1 MTSAR
6 IAAIALSVV
15 VCLAATSRAF
25 GAFGVTSSAGNYVV
39 DTGAGLVFRVSQS
52 SGDINSI
59 QYNGVEYQSTSKNS
73 QIASGLGTSTTVTA
87 TNINNQY
94 VKVTI
99 QTSPSNTVV
108 SSLTHYLIVT
118 NGLNTIFMATY
129 TTAEPA
135 VGELRWIT
143 RLQSSKIGNGPIP
156 SDTRGNTGAI
166 ESSDV
171 FGMADGTTRS
181 KYYGDAA
188 TRGKDRAMDLT
199 YCGATGSG
207 IGVWMIFGNRESSSG
222 GPFFRDIENQD
233 GGDQEI
239 YNYMNSG
246 HNQTEAYRV
255 NGVLHGPYALVFT
268 GGGLPPYP
276 MDFSW
281 MDNAPLNLLGYVPR
295 SGRGAVKGTVTGI
308 PAGFQAVVGFANS
321 NAQYWATVA
330 SNGNYLTPLMKTGAY
345 NAVLY
350 KGELG
355 VATSTVTVTAG
366 ATNTLNLTSA
376 EVEPITVWRIGEWDG
391 TPNGFMNATNIL
403 AFALPN
409 FITMHPSDVRMSQWY
424 PKTFTV
430 GADPVSAFP
439 AIQMRGTNSP
449 TTIRFVLNAGQIATY
464 TLRIGATCAYN
475 NGRPDVVINGNDRGF
490 PGPSSQPSSRSFTIG
505 TYRGNNVTWT
515 WSIPSSTLVVG
526 TNTLTISP
534 VSGNTDLGP
543 FLSAGW
549 VYDAI
554 DLIVPNSTNVVPPAA
569 PSGLTATAV
578 GPGQINLAWTDNA
591 TNETNFLIERAPDA
605 TNFTQIA
612 AVTANTTNYS
622 DTGLAPLTP
631 YYYRVRA
638 SNAAGFSPYSNTNN
652 ATTPPASASLIWR
665 GDGISNLWDL
675 GISSNWWNGAA
686 RTVFTDGVNVL
697 FDDTGSA
704 TPAVNVTGTLL
715 PSAITVN
722 AGQNYTFIG
731 SGSISGGVAMVKA
744 GSGLLT
750 LGSANAFTGGL
761 VLSNGAVALS
771 NNTAAAGSGTISLAG
786 GALTLNSSG
795 GPATYANPILVASTG
810 TINSGVGANNN
821 QASSGP
827 WSGSGSVYVNINGTF
842 TVTTNMSGFAGGI
855 LLGPGGTFRFNNTV
869 NFNFGSAAATFDL
882 GAGNASM
889 VNRNGNITIQLGAL
903 FGGPGTTLSGRSS
916 GTGGSGS
923 TYVIGGNDSSS
934 DFNGAIKDGGDA
946 VSIIKRG
953 AGTLRLNGTNT
964 YTGATIVSNGALLVN
979 GSLGTSAVTVVSGA
993 TFGGAGNCV
1002 GPVTVNA
1009 GGILAPGDDVGT
1021 LGIQSN
1027 LVAGSGAVFVFDLGT
1042 NSDLVAVGQNLTV
1055 GGTLV
1060 IADAG
1065 GFGAGSYP
1073 LFTYSGTLTYN
1084 GLTIGTAPF
1093 GFNYSISTNTPGQ
1106 INLVVTSALTPFQQ
1120 WQFQYFGCTNCPEA
1134 AGDADADGDGMSN
1147 TNEFL
1152 AGTDPT
1158 NSVSALQILSIVPQ
1172 GNDLNITWRTAAGKT
1187 NAVQAGPEPAG
1198 TNFADLSGPMIIVGS
1213 DTTNYLHAGG
1223 ATNGP
1228 AQFYRVR
1235 LVP

>member
-1 MTSAR
+1 VTSQRVAIT
-6 IAAIALSVV
+6 IAVV
-15 VCLAATSRAF
+15 VCFATAGRVFA
-25 GAFGVTSSAGNYVV
+25 AFGVTSSGGNYVV

-73 QIASGLGTSTTVTA
+73 HIASGLGSSTTVTA

-171 FGMADGTTRS
+171 VGMADGTTRS

-222 GPFFRDIENQD
+222 GPFFRDIENQC
-233 GGDQEI
+233 GSDQEI

-268 GGGLPPYP
+268 SGGLPAYP

-281 MDNAPLNLLGYVPR
+281 MDNAPLNLSGYVPR
-295 SGRGAVKGTVTGI
+295 ASRGAVKGTVTGI

-330 SNGNYLTPLMKTGAY
+330 SNGNYVTPPMKTGAY
-345 NAVLY
+345 NVVLY
-350 KGELG
+350 KGELS
-355 VATSTVTVTAG
+355 VAASNVTVTAG
-366 ATNTLNLTSA
+366 LTNTLDLVSA
-376 EVEPITVWRIGEWDG
+376 EYNPVSIWRIGEWDG

-403 AFALPN
+403 ALALPN
-409 FITMHPSDVRMSQWY
+409 FITMHPSDVRMTPWF

-430 GADPVSAFP
+430 GADPVSSFP
-439 AIQMRGTNSP
+439 AIQMRATNSP
-449 TTIRFVLNAGQIATY
+449 TTIKFILNAGQIATY

-475 NGRPDVVINGNDRGF
+475 NGRPQVTINGNDRGF
-490 PGPSSQPSSRSFTIG
+490 PGASSQPSSRSFTIG

-515 WSIPSSTLVVG
+515 YSIPSGTLVVG
-526 TNTLTISP
+526 TNTLTINP
-534 VSGNTDLGP
+534 VSGSSDLGP

-549 VYDAI
+549 VYDAL
-554 DLIVPNSTNVVPPAA
+554 DLIIPNSTNNAAPPAA

-578 GPGQINLAWTDNA
+578 SAGQINLAWTDNA

-605 TNFTQIA
+605 TNFVQIA
-612 AVTANTTNYS
+612 ALAADTTNYS
-622 DTGLAPLTP
+622 DTGLAPLTT
-631 YYYRVRA
+631 YYYRLRA
-638 SNAAGFSPYSNTNN
+638 SNAGGVSSYSNTNN
-652 ATTPPASASLIWR
+652 ATTPPASASLTWR
-665 GDGISNLWDL
+665 GDGITNIWDL
-675 GISSNWWNGAA
+675 GVTSNWWNGAA
-686 RTVFTDGVNVL
+686 QTVFADGAQVV
-697 FDDTGSA
+697 FDDTGSNA
-704 TPAVNVTGTLL
+704 PNVNLTGTLQ
-715 PSAITVN
+715 PATVTVSATK
-722 AGQNYTFIG
+722 NYTF
-731 SGSISGGVAMVKA
+731 A
-744 GSGLLT
+744 GSGALAGAMTLTKDNAGALT
-750 LGSANAFTGGL
+750 LSSSNAFTGG
-761 VLSNGAVALS
+761 VLANAGTLTIANANAAGTGSVTLNGATMNNNASIANAIHVSDTSTLNTGFSQLS
-771 NNTAAAGSGTISLAG
+771 GAWSGA
-786 GALTLNSSG
+786 GALNVFISG
-795 GPATYANPILVASTG
+795 GN
-810 TINSGVGANNN
+810 
-821 QASSGP
+821 
-827 WSGSGSVYVNINGTF
+827 TF
-842 TVTTNMSGFAGGI
+842 TVTGSMTNFSGSF
-855 LLGPGGTFRFNNTV
+855 LLGNSTGFFRFNNSV
-869 NFNFGSAAATFDL
+869 NLSFGSPLAAFDL
-882 GAGNASM
+882 GTATATLL
-889 VNRNGNITIQLGAL
+889 NRNGSITIQLGAL

-934 DFNGAIKDGGDA
+934 EFNGAIKNGGDV

-953 AGTLRLNGTNT
+953 AGTLRLNGANT
-964 YTGATIVSNGALLVN
+964 YTGATTVSNGALLVN
-979 GSLGTSAVTVVSGA
+979 GSLGTSTVTVVSGA
-993 TFGGAGNCV
+993 SFGGAGNCV

-1021 LGIQSN
+1021 LTIQSN
-1027 LVAGSGAVFVFDLGT
+1027 LVAGSGAVFVFDLGA

-1055 GGTLV
+1055 GGTLH

-1073 LFTYSGTLTYN
+1073 LFTYAGTLTYN
-1084 GLTIGTAPF
+1084 GLTVGAAPF
-1093 GFNYSISTNTPGQ
+1093 GFHYSVSTNTPGQ

-1120 WQFQYFGCTNCPEA
+1120 WQFQYFGCTNCPDA
-1134 AGDADADGDGMSN
+1134 AADADADGDGMSN

-1158 NSVSALQILSIVPQ
+1158 NSVSALQIISVAAQ
-1172 GNDLNITWRTAAGKT
+1172 GNDIHVAWRTAAGRT
-1187 NAVQAGPEPAG
+1187 NAVQAGAEPLG
-1198 TNFADLSGPMIIVGS
+1198 TNFTDLSGPVVITGG
-1213 DTTNYLHAGG
+1213 DTTNYIHTGG
-1223 ATNGP
+1223 ATNAP
-1228 AQFYRVR
+1228 VWFYRVR